1 MGPETWMRIPQWVDA
16 KRVQLEHRVDQR
28 SDLNDVIHDVLVAE
42 HQGVD
47 TADDLP
53 DQKAALRTLLSKEL
67 RRECFSAQR
76 EADNEFLARV
86 RSNSP
91 ITDTERSSLTYLE
104 FLSAHVTKSQILRAI
119 QSLRATSSDAA

>member
-1 MGPETWMRIPQWVDA
+1 
-16 KRVQLEHRVDQR
+16 VDQR